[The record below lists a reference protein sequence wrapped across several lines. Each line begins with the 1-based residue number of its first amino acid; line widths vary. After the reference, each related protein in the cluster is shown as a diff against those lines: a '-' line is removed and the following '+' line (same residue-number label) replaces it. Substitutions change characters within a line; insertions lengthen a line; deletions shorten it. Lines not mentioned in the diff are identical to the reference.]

1 MSETEK
7 KKKLSD
13 RERYERANDGRETD
27 DRPAQEKIN
36 LDQLGI
42 EVTDL
47 VDTNTELDMRR
58 LVLVGRSECGK
69 TTLKQVLRGEKI
81 TYQKTQYVSQYDV
94 LIDMPGEYAE
104 NLDLA
109 HAIALYTSESDVVG
123 ICISATEP
131 YSLYPPNVTPYANR
145 DIFGI
150 VTKIDHWAADVDQ
163 AIRWLELTGCKLIFP
178 CSSYTGEGVDDIID
192 FLKIKHEKKT
202 VTDVMHE
209 INVERFGKLTTL
221 PSYFVD

>member
-1 MSETEK
+1 MIVHDENTQYSELTQTNQ
-7 KKKLSD
+7 D
-13 RERYERANDGRETD
+13 
-27 DRPAQEKIN
+27 
-36 LDQLGI
+36 I
-42 EVTDL
+42 E
-47 VDTNTELDMRR
+47 MRR

-150 VTKIDHWAADVDQ
+150 VTKIDHWAADVEQ
-163 AIRWLELTGCKLIFP
+163 AARWLELTGCKRIFRV
-178 CSSYTGEGVDDIID
+178 SAYTGEGVDDIID
-192 FLKIKHEKKT
+192 FLKVKHEKKP
-202 VTDVMHE
+202 VGQVMAQIHDE
-209 INVERFGKLTTL
+209 TFGKLADL
-221 PSYFVD
+221 PTYFLD

>member
-1 MSETEK
+1 MIVHDETVDYSELTETNQ
-7 KKKLSD
+7 D
-13 RERYERANDGRETD
+13 
-27 DRPAQEKIN
+27 
-36 LDQLGI
+36 I
-42 EVTDL
+42 E
-47 VDTNTELDMRR
+47 MRR

-150 VTKIDHWAADVDQ
+150 VTKTDHWAADVEQ
-163 AIRWLELTGCKLIFP
+163 AVRWLELTGCKRIFRV
-178 CSSYTGEGVDDIID
+178 SSYTGEGVDEIID
-192 FLKIKHEKKT
+192 FLKIKHEKKP
-202 VTDVMHE
+202 VHSVMAE
-209 INVERFGKLTTL
+209 IHNETFGNLADL
-221 PSYFVD
+221 PSYFLE

>member
-1 MSETEK
+1 MGISAIDNTIE
-7 KKKLSD
+7 LSD
-13 RERYERANDGRETD
+13 LTE
-27 DRPAQEKIN
+27 
-36 LDQLGI
+36 
-42 EVTDL
+42 
-47 VDTNTELDMRR
+47 TNTDLDMRR

-109 HAIALYTSESDVVG
+109 HAIAIYTSESDVVG

-150 VTKIDHWAADVDQ
+150 VTKIDHWAADVEQ
-163 AIRWLELTGCKLIFP
+163 AHRWLELTGCKTIFHV
-178 CSSYTGEGVDDIID
+178 SSYTGEGVDGIID
-192 FLKIKHEKKT
+192 FLKVKHDKKP
-202 VTDVMHE
+202 VHEVMRKIHDEDFDRLTD
-209 INVERFGKLTTL
+209 L
-221 PSYFVD
+221 PSYFLE

>member
-1 MSETEK
+1 MKDSISIDYTT
-7 KKKLSD
+7 L
-13 RERYERANDGRETD
+13 T
-27 DRPAQEKIN
+27 
-36 LDQLGI
+36 
-42 EVTDL
+42 
-47 VDTNTELDMRR
+47 DTNQDLDMRR

-81 TYQKTQYVSQYDV
+81 TYVKTQYVSQYDV

-123 ICISATEP
+123 VCISATEP

-163 AIRWLELTGCKLIFP
+163 AVRWLELTGCKKIF
-178 CSSYTGEGVDDIID
+178 CVSSYTGEGVDDIID
-192 FLKIKHEKKT
+192 FLKIKHEKRT
-202 VTDVMHE
+202 VTNVMRE
-209 INVERFGKLTTL
+209 INNEKFGRLCSL
-221 PSYFVD
+221 PGYFLD